1 MKVPVLKELIEDNAM
16 TFDELWRLDLERKSG
31 VDSAAKE
38 REVVRSVTAPDA
50 PDEAEVNRFLEWLEK
65 SLMIDNSD
73 GTSVR

>member
-65 SLMIDNSD
+65 SLMIDNTD
-73 GTSVR
+73 GASVR

>member
-73 GTSVR
+73 GASVR

>member
-1 MKVPVLKELIEDNAM
+1 M

-73 GTSVR
+73 GASVR

>member
-1 MKVPVLKELIEDNAM
+1 VKVPVLKELIEDNAM

>member
-31 VDSAAKE
+31 IDSAAKE
-38 REVVRSVTAPDA
+38 REVVRSDTAPDA